1 MTEPEAQQTTKS
13 KGGGSRI
20 LMAYLLIGIVFPTLF
35 IVVIN
40 VWKLPMLL
48 LSAISA
54 PKIVLEIVWGVGVLG
69 GLAASFWC
77 CREIWRRR
85 PR

>member
-1 MTEPEAQQTTKS
+1 MSEPEVQQTTKRE
-13 KGGGSRI
+13 GGGGRI
-20 LMAYLLIGIVFPTLF
+20 LMVFLLIGIVFPTLF
-35 IVVIN
+35 IVFIYA
-40 VWKLPMLL
+40 WKLLMLL

-54 PKIVLEIVWGVGVLG
+54 PKIVLQIVLGVGVLG